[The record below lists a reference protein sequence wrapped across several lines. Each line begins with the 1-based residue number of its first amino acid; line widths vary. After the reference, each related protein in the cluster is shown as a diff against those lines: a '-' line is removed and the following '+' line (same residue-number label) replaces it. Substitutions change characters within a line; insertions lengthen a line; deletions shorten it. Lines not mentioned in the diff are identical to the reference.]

1 MYSLPW
7 VMYLNGKCCAIFFL
21 IAKTRILQKG
31 LQYLLFTKTQMVTCS
46 AAHCSR
52 EYLGKVFQLNNVK
65 EFHEA
70 HFQGMSACWQFYSAI
85 WKFLSHRRAV
95 WASMFTCLIQIP
107 NKSTENLRKGVKKK
121 KSGRLAQYWA
131 VLNALPQELDQW
143 QAPVT
148 SSAFLVFTI
157 PEPAWRTY
165 CWRKLCCVLHSCIA
179 KYSHNHI

>member
-1 MYSLPW
+1 MLC
-7 VMYLNGKCCAIFFL
+7 NFFL

-31 LQYLLFTKTQMVTCS
+31 LQYLLFTKMQMVTSS

-70 HFQGMSACWQFYSAI
+70 HFQGMSACWHFYSTLQFENFSHTDKQSEQAC
-85 WKFLSHRRAV
+85 WLALSRFQTKAQK
-95 WASMFTCLIQIP
+95 TLP
-107 NKSTENLRKGVKKK
+107 KGVEAQ
-121 KSGRLAQYWA
+121 SDRLAQYLA
-131 VLNALPQELDQW
+131 VLKALPQELDQW

-148 SSAFLVFTI
+148 STASLVFTI

-165 CWRKLCCVLHSCIA
+165 CWRTLCCVLHSCIA